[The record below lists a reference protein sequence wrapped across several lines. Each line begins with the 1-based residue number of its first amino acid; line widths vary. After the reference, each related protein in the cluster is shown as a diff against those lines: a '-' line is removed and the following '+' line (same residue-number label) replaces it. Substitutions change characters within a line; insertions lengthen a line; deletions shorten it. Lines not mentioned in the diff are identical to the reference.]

1 MSEANAK
8 NTAAAGITDPIEARQ
23 HKLAAIRAAGFD
35 PYPYTFPRSDK
46 AGDLQDKYA
55 ALENGAETTDT
66 VAVAGRIMAMR
77 NNGLFIDLMDASGK
91 IQVFSHKDSMPAD
104 QLAKLDFLDIGDI
117 VGATGTVRR
126 TPRGELSVRAVTID

>member
-1 MSEANAK
+1 MYFHGILLNPYNDYLNASPNPNNDVIKMSEANAK

-91 IQVFSHKDSMPAD
+91 IQ
-104 QLAKLDFLDIGDI
+104 
-117 VGATGTVRR
+117 
-126 TPRGELSVRAVTID
+126 